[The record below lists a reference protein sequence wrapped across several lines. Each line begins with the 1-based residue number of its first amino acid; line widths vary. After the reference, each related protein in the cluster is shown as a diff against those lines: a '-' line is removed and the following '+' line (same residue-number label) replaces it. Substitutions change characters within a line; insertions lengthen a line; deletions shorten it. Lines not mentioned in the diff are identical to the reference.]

1 MEQIPADLPMS
12 EQQQVQAYM
21 RSRVEEHLQARM
33 WHPYGLRV
41 TGVNCTELA
50 EDAANHF
57 NAYEPPNA
65 ALPDRFVAWAI
76 EIAQEQA

>member
-1 MEQIPADLPMS
+1 MEERVNRESPAYLARFHQLNSQI
-12 EQQQVQAYM
+12 YK
-21 RSRVEEHLQARM
+21 HLQARM